1 LGTQFMRGLKLNF
14 VINPRLDPFR
24 GPVAVLVDGNSAST
38 SEIFAGG
45 LKDVKRARVFGVRT
59 AGAALPSVIDR
70 LPNGD
75 GFQYAIANYISQGGK
90 PLEGIGVIPDE
101 EVRTTRKQL
110 IEGKDA
116 VLDAAV
122 AWIAKSEAKK

>member
-1 LGTQFMRGLKLNF
+1 
-14 VINPRLDPFR
+14 
-24 GPVAVLVDGNSAST
+24 
-38 SEIFAGG
+38 
-45 LKDVKRARVFGVRT
+45 VKRARVFGTKT
-59 AGAALPSVIDR
+59 AGAALPSVIER

-101 EVRTTRKQL
+101 EIRQTRRQL
-110 IEGKDA
+110 LDGKDA

-122 AWIAKSEAKK
+122 AWIEK